1 MTVNSFMASGGDNF
15 VVLPSGT
22 NRVVGAVDLD
32 ALVEYVRIAAA
43 AVHRADRR
51 PHHTAELSGAGR
63 EKQGKLSDAASCC
76 AAEFPRYSSPGTS
89 YGSAVVPLQR

>member
-32 ALVEYVRIAAA
+32 ALVEYVESLQQPFTAQIEGRIK
-43 AVHRADRR
+43 R
-51 PHHTAELSGAGR
+51 LN
-63 EKQGKLSDAASCC
+63 
-76 AAEFPRYSSPGTS
+76 
-89 YGSAVVPLQR
+89 